1 VTSFREKIGGEVSEG
16 EKEGERTARNRFIDF
31 ENNSNIRPQF
41 SDSDFWLIV
50 SEVELLLQL
59 ARRI

>member
-1 VTSFREKIGGEVSEG
+1 MTSFREKIGGEVS
-16 EKEGERTARNRFIDF
+16 EGERTARNRFIDF
-31 ENNSNIRPQF
+31 ENNSNIPPQF